1 MAVVAGRPAGG
12 AATMQN
18 PGKSLSLNAFV
29 ASIEVVYQ
37 QSSGTSTDVILGNLR
52 ELS

>member
-1 MAVVAGRPAGG
+1 LDGG
-12 AATMQN
+12 LQSFAAHNAATMQN

-37 QSSGTSTDVILGNLR
+37 QSGTSTDVTLGI
-52 ELS
+52 SA

>member
-1 MAVVAGRPAGG
+1 MAVVAGRPTGG

-37 QSSGTSTDVILGNLR
+37 QSGTSTDVTLGI
-52 ELS
+52 SA